1 MIVLDNKNL
10 ISKNVIYSVF
20 TRVLILIIGLIVPR
34 LLLVY
39 FGSEI
44 NGLLSTVTQI
54 FTYLALLEAGIG
66 NSTMNAL
73 YKPLDEKKFDIVN
86 EILVEAKGYYRK
98 VSFFYALGII
108 IFSTI
113 YPFLVTST
121 LSKWTISLI
130 IILQGATNFIGYF
143 FTSYYIQ
150 LLTASGYRYISENI
164 NFIIYVLTSIIKI
177 LLIVLGFNI
186 VYVQLGF
193 FLASLIK
200 IPLINNYT
208 KKKFNWLNLK
218 GKSSKRRLKERGA
231 FIVHEISGTIF
242 NNTDVF
248 IISTFCSFSLASV
261 YAVYNL
267 VFGSLLTIL
276 TTAISGLSYI
286 LGQSQYKGIE
296 KLRKIYDMYNI
307 LYLFASFV
315 IFTTGCVFVRPFVML
330 YTKNVNDIN
339 YFIPFLSLLFT
350 LINLMSSSRAVGSL
364 LINVSGNAEKTKY
377 RSMAEAIIN
386 LLVSIVLVQI
396 IGIYGVLVG
405 TIIALIYRMNDIII
419 YSNKHILK
427 RSLRDE
433 YKYHIGNFTTFAVI
447 YVASNFINIQ
457 VYSIFD
463 FLIKAVIGG
472 LIVAFIFA
480 IENIIINKEVIKMF
494 YQSILKIKKKE
505 KNKNEFI

>member
-1 MIVLDNKNL
+1 MDNKNL

-208 KKKFNWLNLK
+208 KKKFNWLNLQ

-248 IISTFCSFSLASV
+248 II
-261 YAVYNL
+261 
-267 VFGSLLTIL
+267 
-276 TTAISGLSYI
+276 
-286 LGQSQYKGIE
+286 
-296 KLRKIYDMYNI
+296 
-307 LYLFASFV
+307 
-315 IFTTGCVFVRPFVML
+315 
-330 YTKNVNDIN
+330 
-339 YFIPFLSLLFT
+339 
-350 LINLMSSSRAVGSL
+350 
-364 LINVSGNAEKTKY
+364 
-377 RSMAEAIIN
+377 
-386 LLVSIVLVQI
+386 
-396 IGIYGVLVG
+396 
-405 TIIALIYRMNDIII
+405 
-419 YSNKHILK
+419 
-427 RSLRDE
+427 
-433 YKYHIGNFTTFAVI
+433 
-447 YVASNFINIQ
+447 
-457 VYSIFD
+457 
-463 FLIKAVIGG
+463 
-472 LIVAFIFA
+472 
-480 IENIIINKEVIKMF
+480 
-494 YQSILKIKKKE
+494 
-505 KNKNEFI
+505 